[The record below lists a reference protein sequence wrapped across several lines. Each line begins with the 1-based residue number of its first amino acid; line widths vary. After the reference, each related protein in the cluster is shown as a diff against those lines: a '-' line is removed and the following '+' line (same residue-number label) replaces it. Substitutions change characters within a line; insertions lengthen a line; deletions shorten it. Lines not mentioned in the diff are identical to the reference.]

1 MNMMSEDD
9 KDVLALA
16 ETYAEFLG
24 PDGVM
29 KQYLGQVRLP
39 AIGAIGGRMLLGPK
53 WLLRVV
59 VTGIEVEGGGAES

>member
-1 MNMMSEDD
+1 MDMMSEDD
-9 KDVLALA
+9 EVVLALA

-39 AIGAIGGRMLLGPK
+39 AIGGGGEILLGPK
-53 WLLRVV
+53 GLLGVV
-59 VTGIEVEGGGAES
+59 ITGIEVAGGGAES